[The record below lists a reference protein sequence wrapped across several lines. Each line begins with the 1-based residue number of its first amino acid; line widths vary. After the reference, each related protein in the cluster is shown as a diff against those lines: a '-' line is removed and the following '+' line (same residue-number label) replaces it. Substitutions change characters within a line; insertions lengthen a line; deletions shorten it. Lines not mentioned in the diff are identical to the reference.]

1 MRISLEGFDEKIA
14 TFETTSTSAEGKPVA
29 MSSNGRVQTVTS
41 GAFCGICRCVREGYA
56 AVQLGGYVRVGY
68 TGELSVGY
76 QKLAATTGGKVTV
89 DTTNGREYLVVDVN
103 STAGIAGIIL

>member
-1 MRISLEGFDEKIA
+1 MNISLEGFDERIA
-14 TFETTSTSAEGKPVA
+14 TFETTSSSPEGKTVA
-29 MSSNGRVQTVTS
+29 ISANGRVQTVTS
-41 GAFCGICRCVREGYA
+41 GAFCGICRSVREGYA

-76 QKLAATTGGKVTV
+76 QKLAAASGGKVTV

-103 STAGIAGIIL
+103 STAGTAGIIL